1 MATRRERP
9 AVQAAMERTGITREL
24 SQRLMRVIDK
34 ATVDTLKTEGLEAFR
49 FDGRLCPEEG
59 WVSVTIKMRPVGR
72 K

>member
-24 SQRLMRVIDK
+24 SQRLMPVIDK
-34 ATVDTLKTEGLEAFR
+34 ATADALKAEGLEAFR
-49 FDGRLCPEEG
+49 FDSRLCPQEG

-72 K
+72 